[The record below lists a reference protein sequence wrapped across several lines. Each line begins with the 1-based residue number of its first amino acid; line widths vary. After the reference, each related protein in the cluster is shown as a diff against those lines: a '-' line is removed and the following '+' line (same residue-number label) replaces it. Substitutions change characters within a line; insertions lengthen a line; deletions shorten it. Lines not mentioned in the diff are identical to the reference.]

1 MKLTVKVLPLIA
13 LAAALGTTGALAQQ
27 NQPKPMLPAQSSAMD
42 MKTMKLEMEQMRAQM
57 EQMQAL
63 MKDSMAK
70 MEAADAGMKTHMETE
85 QASMKSQ
92 MELQHAVINQLQ
104 TMTDH
109 MQKMLLG
116 MAMMSGP
123 MDMHPKSSA
132 ATEKQ

>member
-1 MKLTVKVLPLIA
+1 MKLTLKVLPLIA
-13 LAAALGTTGALAQQ
+13 LAAVLGATGALAQQ
-27 NQPKPMLPAQSSAMD
+27 NQPKSMPPGGAPSPAQSSAMD
-42 MKTMKLEMEQMRAQM
+42 MKTMQSEM

-70 MEAADAGMKTHMETE
+70 MDAADAAMKSHMETE

-92 MELQHAVINQLQ
+92 MELQHAVINHLQ

-109 MQKMLLG
+109 IQKMHAG

-123 MDMHPKSSA
+123 MDMNKKSGLA
-132 ATEKQ
+132 PEKK